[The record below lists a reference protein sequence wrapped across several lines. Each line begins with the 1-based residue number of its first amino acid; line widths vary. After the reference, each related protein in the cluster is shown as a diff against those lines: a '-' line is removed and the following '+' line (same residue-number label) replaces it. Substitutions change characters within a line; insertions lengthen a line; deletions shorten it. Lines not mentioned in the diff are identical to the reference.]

1 MEPPASSQC
10 YCQIAIIFE
19 SVLSIEFPPVLFQII
34 LFGGELGCSLIL
46 WTASLLWAKSLEL
59 ASFRLTPYLRS
70 RLLGDEPLHS
80 EFGLGGGRVSYLSDM
95 LTRNLASATWKFSLF
110 PISCHPAL
118 GLEGARALVLP
129 CILPG

>member
-19 SVLSIEFPPVLFQII
+19 SVFSIEFPPVLFQIV

-95 LTRNLASATWKFSLF
+95 LTRNLASAT
-110 PISCHPAL
+110 
-118 GLEGARALVLP
+118 
-129 CILPG
+129 